1 MRRDGNECLPM
12 PKGSDTFEESI
23 NQISQK
29 CEYWERNGNSD
40 NAVEAEV
47 RPLVPYLLRT
57 LGISQSNISP
67 EYQCSNGRRVD
78 FAASFLP
85 VTSPSPITK
94 PDLLVELKKPSI
106 KFKEGASEYIRLVS
120 QLRKYFDDQECNSVK
135 YGIIFNGRQ
144 VQLFRKHG
152 KLSYPISSILSVNH
166 NEINK
171 TIKYLQ
177 KNIQKDEKSRGT
189 IITVWNNRGGVGKT
203 TIAQSLGILISE
215 KIRYGAKER
224 NRVLLIDYDHNQ
236 GDLTANCKMERS
248 EGMTKVIL
256 EADYLDKLTREK
268 INTSL
273 KSFTNIPV
281 KGRSPRF
288 PFKVK
293 VIRADAEISLGSQ
306 SYRNDYDTKSR
317 LPLRNLCLKLS
328 ADFDYIIIDSPPN
341 FEQSI
346 FSQEAISAADC
357 ILPLADYQNANSI
370 RNYANFILRQIK
382 DVQNSRADGGPYSL
396 GIWINRWRSTWIS
409 TVTRNT
415 VKNVINNVNDNKDKL
430 ELKRIFYKNS
440 YRELR
445 RIPEAADIARSI
457 MDARG
462 LPGVV
467 RFIRARQAFEPLLK
481 VFVD

>member
-1 MRRDGNECLPM
+1 
-12 PKGSDTFEESI
+12 
-23 NQISQK
+23 
-29 CEYWERNGNSD
+29 
-40 NAVEAEV
+40 
-47 RPLVPYLLRT
+47 
-57 LGISQSNISP
+57 
-67 EYQCSNGRRVD
+67 
-78 FAASFLP
+78 
-85 VTSPSPITK
+85 
-94 PDLLVELKKPSI
+94 
-106 KFKEGASEYIRLVS
+106 
-120 QLRKYFDDQECNSVK
+120 
-135 YGIIFNGRQ
+135 
-144 VQLFRKHG
+144 
-152 KLSYPISSILSVNH
+152 
-166 NEINK
+166 
-171 TIKYLQ
+171 
-177 KNIQKDEKSRGT
+177 
-189 IITVWNNRGGVGKT
+189 
-203 TIAQSLGILISE
+203 
-215 KIRYGAKER
+215 
-224 NRVLLIDYDHNQ
+224 
-236 GDLTANCKMERS
+236 MERS

-256 EADYLDKLTREK
+256 DADYLDKLTREE

-293 VIRADAEISLGSQ
+293 VLRADAEISLGSQ

-328 ADFDYIIIDSPPN
+328 TDFDYIIIDSPPN

-467 RFIRARQAFEPLLK
+467 RFIRARKAFEPLLK